1 MIQSDLGYGWLWLF
15 SIALRL
21 PGVVENSLKTK
32 LEKCSISMVVVA
44 V

>member
-1 MIQSDLGYGWLWLF
+1 MAAMVVFNSF
-15 SIALRL
+15 KMK